1 MIMLNKSHSA
11 FRRPAAASK
20 EGLPPHG
27 RIACDRCHGCAPVF
41 NRTRLE
47 APTDTWRITANP
59 MAWGNDRPEV
69 LVLGFSKGPN
79 QIRDIETNSH
89 DDVAF
94 KAGRANVG
102 KVLAHVGLMRP
113 GDPVALRTQVDAA
126 ISDQKGRFGWG
137 SLIRCTVERHDPK
150 KGWTSTGGK
159 MIDGFLADPEFG
171 QTVAENCAS
180 RFLGHLPA
188 ETKLI
193 VMFGMGQKLGYVKS
207 AYTTISRARPGKWR
221 WINEVAYW
229 DGEVTVVH
237 VEHFKAQ
244 GSLIPDWMGLTGADR
259 AKYGHQAWAL
269 SIRCHARPGYCL
281 VRETRRLRPPLPR

>member
-1 MIMLNKSHSA
+1 MLNSLHSTS
-11 FRRPAAASK
+11 PCMSKDMK
-20 EGLPPHG
+20 EGLPVHG
-27 RIACDRCHGCAPVF
+27 RITCDRCHGCASVF

-47 APTDTWRITANP
+47 APNDMWRITANP

-79 QIRDIETNSH
+79 QIRDIETSPH

-102 KVLAHVGLMRP
+102 KILAHVGLMRP
-113 GDPVALRTQVDAA
+113 GDVDALRAQVDAA

-137 SLIRCTVERHDPK
+137 SLIRCTVERHDPE

-171 QTVAENCAS
+171 QAVAENCAS
-180 RFLGHLPA
+180 RFLRHLPS

-193 VMFGMGQKLGYVKS
+193 VMFGMGEKLGYVKS

-221 WINEVAYW
+221 WVNEVAYS
-229 DGEVTVVH
+229 DGHITVVH

-244 GSLIPDWMGLTGADR
+244 GRLIPDWMGLTGANR
-259 AKYGHQAWAL
+259 AKYGHQA
-269 SIRCHARPGYCL
+269 
-281 VRETRRLRPPLPR
+281 REAVSAAVSVSLASRQ